1 MNILIAVPSMDSV
14 PAVFAQSLAMLE
26 KVGNCAI
33 AFKVGSLV
41 YTSRNELAQQAIKM
55 GSDYIFWLDS
65 DMAFEADTLKQMLKT
80 MEENKLDMLS
90 GVYYRRNPPYTP
102 VLFNRLETSDEEKVD
117 FSEFEK
123 IPEGIFEVGGCGFG
137 CVLMNTDV
145 LISVLGRFRTFFN
158 PMKGA
163 GEDLAF
169 CIRAREC
176 GYKIYADSSISLGH
190 CSHSIVTKQFFEAYS
205 LGLSK
210 EKEND

>member
-55 GSDYIFWLDS
+55 GADYIFWLDS

-137 CVLMNTDV
+137 CVLMKTDILV
-145 LISVLGRFRTFFN
+145 SVLGRFRTFFN

>member
-55 GSDYIFWLDS
+55 GADYIFWLDS

-80 MEENKLDMLS
+80 MEENKLDILS
-90 GVYYRRNPPYTP
+90 GVYFRRNPPYTP
-102 VLFNRLETSDEEKVD
+102 VLFNKLETSDEEKVD

-123 IPEGIFEVGGCGFG
+123 IPDGIFEIGGCGFG
-137 CVLMNTDV
+137 CVLMKTDV

-190 CSHSIVTKQFFEAYS
+190 CSHSLVTKQFFEAYS

>member
-41 YTSRNELAQQAIKM
+41 YTSRNELAKQAIKM
-55 GSDYIFWLDS
+55 GADYVFWLDS
-65 DMAFEADTLKQMLKT
+65 DMVFEADTLKQMLKT
-80 MEENKLDMLS
+80 MDENKLDMLS

-102 VLFNRLETSDEEKVD
+102 VLFNKLETSDEEKVD

-137 CVLMNTDV
+137 CVLMKTDV

>member
-26 KVGNCAI
+26 KVDNCAI

-41 YTSRNELAQQAIKM
+41 YTSRNDLAQQAIKM
-55 GSDYIFWLDS
+55 GADYIFWLDS

-137 CVLMNTDV
+137 CVLMKTDV